1 MAVQFITDEDTGRP
15 RRALPKV
22 LDTEPSVYRPG
33 GAPSTTVVTAADD
46 RAGGAAAS
54 SPPTGVGFT
63 TEIARNLSLADVL
76 GEVRVDS
83 RVADE
88 AGRIAGLL
96 SLRRRRVEGRSRGRS
111 RAVSARFDGN
121 GDDLDLDATLDLLA
135 ERRAFSTE
143 ELMVRRPTQ
152 TRRSV
157 ALLAD
162 VSGSMTGEKALVC
175 AAAIGALASELAD
188 DELTVIAFWSD
199 LGLLRTRESRLD
211 PKAVLNDLLRIEPR
225 GLTNVHGAIELASR
239 ELAQSSLER
248 RCIVLL
254 SDCVHNAGADPR
266 NAARSAPT
274 THVLLERTGEH
285 DAWLG
290 QRIARAGGGRY
301 RPVTTIGEVAPALDA
316 LLGP

>member
-1 MAVQFITDEDTGRP
+1 VAVQFITDEDAGRP

-33 GAPSTTVVTAADD
+33 GAPSTTVVAAIDD
-46 RAGGAAAS
+46 GAGRVAAS

-63 TEIARNLSLADVL
+63 TEVARNRPLADVL
-76 GEVRVDS
+76 GELRVDA

-88 AGRIAGLL
+88 ASRIAGLL
-96 SLRRRRVEGRSRGRS
+96 SLRRRRTDGHGRGRS
-111 RAVSARFDGN
+111 RAASARYDGN
-121 GDDLDLDATLDLLA
+121 GDELDLDATLDLLA
-135 ERRAFSTE
+135 ERRAFSAE
-143 ELMVRRPTQ
+143 ELTVRRPTQ

-162 VSGSMTGEKALVC
+162 VSGSMTGDKALIC
-175 AAAIGALASELAD
+175 AAAIAALATELAD

-199 LGLLRTRESRLD
+199 LALLRTRASRLD
-211 PKAVLNDLLRIEPR
+211 PQAVLNDLLRIEPR

-239 ELAQSSLER
+239 ELAQSSLEP

-254 SDCVHNAGADPR
+254 SDCVHNAGPDPR
-266 NAARSAPT
+266 NAARAAPV

-285 DAWLG
+285 DAWLA

-301 RPVTTIGEVAPALDA
+301 RTVTTIGEVAPALDA
-316 LLGP
+316 LLGL

>member
-1 MAVQFITDEDTGRP
+1 MAVQFITDEDAGRP

-33 GAPSTTVVTAADD
+33 GAPSTTVVTGGDD
-46 RAGGAAAS
+46 GTGGVAAA

-63 TEIARNLSLADVL
+63 IEVARNRPLADVL

-83 RVADE
+83 QVADE
-88 AGRIAGLL
+88 ARRIAGLL

-111 RAVSARFDGN
+111 RAVSARYDGN
-121 GDDLDLDATLDLLA
+121 SDDVDLDATLDLLA
-135 ERRAFSTE
+135 ERRAFSAE
-143 ELMVRRPTQ
+143 ELTVRRPTQ

-199 LGLLRTRESRLD
+199 LALLRTRASRLD
-211 PKAVLNDLLRIEPR
+211 PKAVLNDLMRIEPR

-254 SDCVHNAGADPR
+254 SDCVHNAGPDPR
-266 NAARSAPT
+266 NAARAAPA

-285 DAWLG
+285 DAWLAQG
-290 QRIARAGGGRY
+290 IARAGGGRY
-301 RPVTTIGEVAPALDA
+301 RTVTDLHEVAPALDA

>member
-1 MAVQFITDEDTGRP
+1 VAVQLITDEDAGQP
-15 RRALPKV
+15 RRARPKV
-22 LDTEPSVYRPG
+22 LDTEPSIYRPG
-33 GAPSTTVVTAADD
+33 GAPSSMVVIAADD
-46 RAGGAAAS
+46 GSGGVGDP

-63 TEIARNLSLADVL
+63 TEIARHRPLADVL
-76 GEVRVDS
+76 GELRVDA

-88 AGRIAGLL
+88 AARIAGLL
-96 SLRRRRVEGRSRGRS
+96 SLRRRRTDGSGRGRS
-111 RAVSARFDGN
+111 RAVSARYDGN

-135 ERRAFSTE
+135 ERRAFSAG
-143 ELMVRRPTQ
+143 ELTVRRPTQ

-175 AAAIGALASELAD
+175 AAAIGALATELAD

-199 LGLLRTRESRLD
+199 LALLRTRASRLD

-239 ELAQSSLER
+239 ELARSSLER

-254 SDCVHNAGADPR
+254 SDCVHNAGPDPR
-266 NAARSAPT
+266 NAARVAPT

-285 DAWLG
+285 DAWLA
-290 QRIARAGGGRY
+290 QRMARAGGGRY
-301 RPVTTIGEVAPALDA
+301 RTVTTIHEVAHALDT

>member
-1 MAVQFITDEDTGRP
+1 MAVQFITDEDAGRP
-15 RRALPKV
+15 RRARPKV
-22 LDTEPSVYRPG
+22 LDTEPSIYRPG
-33 GAPSTTVVTAADD
+33 GAPSSTVVIAADD
-46 RAGGAAAS
+46 GTGGVAAS
-54 SPPTGVGFT
+54 SPPTGAGFT
-63 TEIARNLSLADVL
+63 TEIARSRPLADVL
-76 GEVRVDS
+76 GDVRVDS

-88 AGRIAGLL
+88 ASRIAGLL

-111 RAVSARFDGN
+111 RAVSARYDGN

-135 ERRAFSTE
+135 ERREFSAE
-143 ELMVRRPTQ
+143 ELTVRRPTQ
-152 TRRSV
+152 NRRSV

-175 AAAIGALASELAD
+175 ASAIGALTSELAD

-199 LGLLRTRESRLD
+199 LALLRTRASRLD
-211 PKAVLNDLLRIEPR
+211 PKAVLNDLMRIEPR

-248 RCIVLL
+248 RCIVVF
-254 SDCVHNAGADPR
+254 SDCVHNAGPDPR
-266 NAARSAPT
+266 NAARAAPT

-285 DAWLG
+285 DAWLA
-290 QRIARAGGGRY
+290 QRVARAGGGRY
-301 RPVTTIGEVAPALDA
+301 RTVAAVHEVAPALDA

>member
-1 MAVQFITDEDTGRP
+1 VAVQFITDEDTGRP

-22 LDTEPSVYRPG
+22 LDTEPSIYRPG
-33 GAPSTTVVTAADD
+33 GAPSSTVITAADD
-46 RAGGAAAS
+46 GTGGVAAA

-63 TEIARNLSLADVL
+63 TEVARNRPLADVL
-76 GEVRVDS
+76 GELRVDA
-83 RVADE
+83 RVAAE
-88 AGRIAGLL
+88 AARIAGLL
-96 SLRRRRVEGRSRGRS
+96 SLRRRRVEGGGHGRS
-111 RAVSARFDGN
+111 RAVSARYDGN

-135 ERRAFSTE
+135 ERRAFSAE
-143 ELMVRRPTQ
+143 ELTVRRPTQ

-162 VSGSMTGEKALVC
+162 VSGSMTGDKALIC
-175 AAAIGALASELAD
+175 AAAIGALATELAD

-199 LGLLRTRESRLD
+199 LALLRTRASRLD
-211 PKAVLNDLLRIEPR
+211 PKAVLHDLLRIEPR
-225 GLTNVHGAIELASR
+225 GLTNVHGAIELAGR
-239 ELAQSSLER
+239 ELTQSSLER

-254 SDCVHNAGADPR
+254 SDCVHNAGPDPR
-266 NAARSAPT
+266 NAARTAPT

-285 DAWLG
+285 DAWLA

-301 RPVTTIGEVAPALDA
+301 RTVTTIREVAPALDS

>member
-1 MAVQFITDEDTGRP
+1 MAVQFITDEDAGRP

-33 GAPSTTVVTAADD
+33 GAPSTTVVTAADGG
-46 RAGGAAAS
+46 RGGGAAPA
-54 SPPTGVGFT
+54 PPTGVGFT
-63 TEIARNLSLADVL
+63 TEIPRNRPLADVL
-76 GEVRVDS
+76 GEVRVDL

-88 AGRIAGLL
+88 ASRIAGLL

-111 RAVSARFDGN
+111 RAVSTRYDGN
-121 GDDLDLDATLDLLA
+121 GDDLDLDATLDLLS
-135 ERRAFSTE
+135 ERRAFSAE
-143 ELMVRRPTQ
+143 ELTVRRPTQ

-199 LGLLRTRESRLD
+199 LALLRTRASRLD

-254 SDCVHNAGADPR
+254 SDCVHNAGPDPR
-266 NAARSAPT
+266 NAARAAPT

-285 DAWLG
+285 DAWLA

-301 RPVTTIGEVAPALDA
+301 RTVTTIHEVAPALDT
-316 LLGP
+316 LLGQ

>member
-1 MAVQFITDEDTGRP
+1 VAVQFITDEDAGRP

-33 GAPSTTVVTAADD
+33 GAPSTTVVTAADHG
-46 RAGGAAAS
+46 AGGVAAC

-63 TEIARNLSLADVL
+63 TEVARNRLLADVL
-76 GEVRVDS
+76 GELRVDP
-83 RVADE
+83 RLADE
-88 AGRIAGLL
+88 ASRIAGLL
-96 SLRRRRVEGRSRGRS
+96 SLRRRVEGRSRGRS
-111 RAVSARFDGN
+111 RAVSARYDGN
-121 GDDLDLDATLDLLA
+121 GGDLDLDATLDLLA
-135 ERRAFSTE
+135 ERRAFSAE

-162 VSGSMTGEKALVC
+162 VSGSMNGEKALVC
-175 AAAIGALASELAD
+175 AAAIGALTSELAD

-199 LGLLRTRESRLD
+199 LALLRTRASRLD
-211 PKAVLNDLLRIEPR
+211 PKAVLKDLLRIEPR

-254 SDCVHNAGADPR
+254 SDCVHNAGPDPR
-266 NAARSAPT
+266 NAARAAPT

-285 DAWLG
+285 DAWLAQG
-290 QRIARAGGGRY
+290 IARAGGGRY
-301 RPVTTIGEVAPALDA
+301 RTVTTIGEVAPALDA

>member
-1 MAVQFITDEDTGRP
+1 M
-15 RRALPKV
+15 
-22 LDTEPSVYRPG
+22 LDTEPAIYRPG
-33 GAPSTTVVTAADD
+33 GAPSTTVVTAAYD
-46 RAGGAAAS
+46 GSVGVAAS

-63 TEIARNLSLADVL
+63 TEIARHRPLADVL
-76 GEVRVDS
+76 GELRVDS

-88 AGRIAGLL
+88 AARIAGLL
-96 SLRRRRVEGRSRGRS
+96 SLRRRRIEGRNRGRS
-111 RAVSARFDGN
+111 RAVSARYDGN

-135 ERRAFSTE
+135 EQRAFSAE
-143 ELMVRRPTQ
+143 ELTVRRPTQ

-162 VSGSMTGEKALVC
+162 VSGSMTGDKALIC
-175 AAAIGALASELAD
+175 AAAIAALATELAD

-199 LGLLRTRESRLD
+199 LALLRTRTSRLD
-211 PKAVLNDLLRIEPR
+211 AKAVLDDLLRIEPR
-225 GLTNVHGAIELASR
+225 GLTNVHGAIELASH
-239 ELAQSSLER
+239 ELSQSSLER

-254 SDCVHNAGADPR
+254 SDCVHNAGPDPR
-266 NAARSAPT
+266 NAARASPT

-285 DAWLG
+285 DAWLA

-301 RPVTTIGEVAPALDA
+301 RAVTSLHEVAPALDT